1 MNLCQLILKIQLNKV
16 FELHEV
22 WKYVDCMVSTLGE
35 LNLRDEYAI
44 LEYNAVLADAAKA
57 LSPVQHSAVLVR
69 GKKGRGI
76 VGILKMQILLHHLAE
91 GADPVSTPVTSA
103 MQTEVLRLRSNT
115 PLDKAIEI
123 IQERQPHAVLVIND
137 QDTFEGYISAADFR
151 EMKSKML
158 ISTQKEYIAPETIG
172 EAVDLRDEFRIVSVN
187 DTLDSAS
194 LLLRRPSVQF
204 VLAKGSKKGIEGVL
218 SVQHVLRII
227 AEGKLGRKE
236 KIKRHMKT
244 NLLRLRE
251 DTPLD
256 IALDTIREREP
267 DGVIVLDQENMFVGF
282 LSPTDFRELSGH
294 IVEEIEHDGTF
305 TSLGPH
311 LIRRYTNGQESPVV
325 WTHLGSEIIV
335 HTNELTVEQD
345 GEVIYIEFPV
355 ETDQSGK
362 QPVTIE
368 FDLGNSESNA
378 NRSAAVQRNL
388 ETHEIIQEVWGK
400 LVIEKTW
407 EHVLEWIDASTPR
420 RTVAGEFSVNQ
431 RGLLVTKPTSP
442 AQKEVNAVV

>member
-1 MNLCQLILKIQLNKV
+1 
-16 FELHEV
+16 
-22 WKYVDCMVSTLGE
+22 MVSTLGE

-44 LEYNAVLADAAKA
+44 LEYNAVLSDAAKA

-69 GKKGRGI
+69 GKKGKGI
-76 VGILKMQILLHHLAE
+76 VGILKMQVLLHHLAE
-91 GADPVSTPVTSA
+91 GTDPVSTPVTSI

-115 PLDKAIEI
+115 PMDKAVEI
-123 IQERQPHAVLVIND
+123 IQERQPHAVIVIND

-158 ISTQKEYIAPETIG
+158 ISTQKDNVVPETIG
-172 EAVDLRDEFRIVSVN
+172 DAVDLRDEFRIVSVN

-204 VLAKGSKKGIEGVL
+204 VLAQGAKKGIEGVL

-227 AEGKLGRKE
+227 AGGKLGRKE
-236 KIKRHMKT
+236 KIKKHMKT
-244 NLLRLRE
+244 NLLRLR
-251 DTPLD
+251 DNTPLD

-267 DGVIVLDQENMFVGF
+267 DGVLVLNEENVFVGF
-282 LSPTDFRELSGH
+282 LSPSDFRELSGH
-294 IVEEIEHDGTF
+294 IEEEIEHDGTF
-305 TSLGPH
+305 NSLGPH
-311 LIRRYTNGQESPVV
+311 LIRRYTNGQECTVV
-325 WTHLGSEIIV
+325 WTHLGSEMIL
-335 HTNELTVEQD
+335 HTNELTLEQD
-345 GEVIYIEFPV
+345 GEVIFIEFPV

-362 QPVTIE
+362 QLVSLE
-368 FDLGNSESNA
+368 FDLGTESNSS
-378 NRSAAVQRNL
+378 RSATVQRNL

-420 RTVAGEFSVNQ
+420 RTFAGEFSVDQ
-431 RGLLVTKPTSP
+431 KGLLVTKPTS
-442 AQKEVNAVV
+442 AAKKEVNAVV

>member
-1 MNLCQLILKIQLNKV
+1 
-16 FELHEV
+16 
-22 WKYVDCMVSTLGE
+22 MVSTLGE
-35 LNLRDEYAI
+35 LNLRDEFAI

-69 GKKGRGI
+69 GKKGKGI

-91 GADPVSTPVTSA
+91 GVDPTSTPVTSI

-115 PLDKAIEI
+115 PMDKAIEI
-123 IQERQPHAVLVIND
+123 IQERKPHAVIVIND

-158 ISTQKEYIAPETIG
+158 IASQHENVAPETIG
-172 EAVDLRDEFRIVSVN
+172 EAVDLRDEFRIVSVD
-187 DTLDSAS
+187 DTLDSAA

-204 VLAKGSKKGIEGVL
+204 VLAQGPKKGIEGVL

-227 AEGKLGRKE
+227 AGGKLGRKE
-236 KIKRHMKT
+236 KIKTHMKT

-251 DTPLD
+251 NTPLD

-282 LSPTDFRELSGH
+282 LSPSDFRELSGH

-305 TSLGPH
+305 NSLGPH
-311 LIRRYTNGQESPVV
+311 LIRRYTNGQECTVV
-325 WTHLGSEIIV
+325 WTHLGSEIIIY
-335 HTNELTVEQD
+335 TNELTVEQD
-345 GEVIYIEFPV
+345 GEVIFIEFPV
-355 ETDQSGK
+355 ETDQSGR
-362 QPVTIE
+362 QVVTIE
-368 FDLGNSESNA
+368 FNLGSESNS
-378 NRSAAVQRNL
+378 NRSATVQRNL

-420 RTVAGEFSVNQ
+420 RTFAGEFSVDQ
-431 RGLLVTKPTSP
+431 KGLLVTKPTSTTR
-442 AQKEVNAVV
+442 KEVNAVV

>member
-1 MNLCQLILKIQLNKV
+1 
-16 FELHEV
+16 
-22 WKYVDCMVSTLGE
+22 MVSTLGE

-69 GKKGRGI
+69 GKKGKGI
-76 VGILKMQILLHHLAE
+76 VGILKMQVLLHHLAE
-91 GADPVSTPVTSA
+91 GTDPVSTPVTSI
-103 MQTEVLRLRSNT
+103 MQTEILRLRSNT
-115 PLDKAIEI
+115 PIDKAVEI
-123 IQERQPHAVLVIND
+123 IQERQPHAVIVIND

-158 ISTQKEYIAPETIG
+158 IASQHENVAPETIG
-172 EAVDLRDEFRIVSVN
+172 EAVDLRDEFRIVSVD
-187 DTLDSAS
+187 DTLDSAA

-204 VLAKGSKKGIEGVL
+204 VLAQGPKKGIEGVL

-227 AEGKLGRKE
+227 AGGKLGRKE
-236 KIKRHMKT
+236 KIKKHMKT

-251 DTPLD
+251 NTPLD

-282 LSPTDFRELSGH
+282 LSPSDFRELSGH

-305 TSLGPH
+305 NSLGPH
-311 LIRRYTNGQESPVV
+311 LIRRYTNGQECTVV
-325 WTHLGSEIIV
+325 WTHLGSEIIIY
-335 HTNELTVEQD
+335 TNELTVEQD
-345 GEVIYIEFPV
+345 GEVIFIEFPV
-355 ETDQSGK
+355 ETDQSGR
-362 QPVTIE
+362 QVVTIE
-368 FDLGNSESNA
+368 FNLGSESNS
-378 NRSAAVQRNL
+378 NRSATVQRNL

-420 RTVAGEFSVNQ
+420 RTFAGEFSVDQ
-431 RGLLVTKPTSP
+431 KGLLVTKPTSTTR
-442 AQKEVNAVV
+442 KEVNAVV

>member
-1 MNLCQLILKIQLNKV
+1 
-16 FELHEV
+16 
-22 WKYVDCMVSTLGE
+22 MVSTLGE
-35 LNLRDEYAI
+35 LNLRDEFAI

-69 GKKGRGI
+69 GKKGKGI

-91 GADPVSTPVTSA
+91 GVDPTSTPVTSI

-115 PLDKAIEI
+115 PMDKAIEI
-123 IQERQPHAVLVIND
+123 IQERKPHAVIVIND

-158 ISTQKEYIAPETIG
+158 IASQHENVAPETIG
-172 EAVDLRDEFRIVSVN
+172 EAVDLRDEFRIVSVD
-187 DTLDSAS
+187 DTLDSAA

-204 VLAKGSKKGIEGVL
+204 VLAQGPKKGIEGVL

-227 AEGKLGRKE
+227 AGGKLGRKE
-236 KIKRHMKT
+236 KIKKHMKT

-251 DTPLD
+251 NTPLD

-282 LSPTDFRELSGH
+282 LSPSDFRELSGH

-305 TSLGPH
+305 NSLGPH
-311 LIRRYTNGQESPVV
+311 LIRRYTNGQECTVV
-325 WTHLGSEIIV
+325 WTHLGSEIIIY
-335 HTNELTVEQD
+335 TNELTVEQD
-345 GEVIYIEFPV
+345 GEVIFIEFPV
-355 ETDQSGK
+355 ETDQSGR
-362 QPVTIE
+362 QVVTIE
-368 FDLGNSESNA
+368 FNLGSESNS
-378 NRSAAVQRNL
+378 NRSATVQRNL

-420 RTVAGEFSVNQ
+420 RTFAGEFSVDQ
-431 RGLLVTKPTSP
+431 KGLLVTKPTSTTR
-442 AQKEVNAVV
+442 KEVNAVV

>member
-1 MNLCQLILKIQLNKV
+1 
-16 FELHEV
+16 
-22 WKYVDCMVSTLGE
+22 MVSTLGE
-35 LNLRDEYAI
+35 LNLRDEFAI

-69 GKKGRGI
+69 GKKGKGI

-91 GADPVSTPVTSA
+91 GVDPTSTPVTSI

-115 PLDKAIEI
+115 PMDKAIEI
-123 IQERQPHAVLVIND
+123 IQERKPHAVIVIND

-158 ISTQKEYIAPETIG
+158 IESQHENVAPETIG
-172 EAVDLRDEFRIVSVN
+172 EAVDLRDEFRIVSVD
-187 DTLDSAS
+187 DTLDSAA

-204 VLAKGSKKGIEGVL
+204 VLAQGPKKGIEGVL

-227 AEGKLGRKE
+227 AGGKLGRKE
-236 KIKRHMKT
+236 KIKKHMKT

-251 DTPLD
+251 NTPLD

-282 LSPTDFRELSGH
+282 LSPSDFRELSGH

-305 TSLGPH
+305 NSLGPH
-311 LIRRYTNGQESPVV
+311 LIRRYTNGQECTVV
-325 WTHLGSEIIV
+325 WTHLGSEIIIY
-335 HTNELTVEQD
+335 TNELTVEQD
-345 GEVIYIEFPV
+345 GEVIFIEFPV
-355 ETDQSGK
+355 ETDQSGR
-362 QPVTIE
+362 QVVTIE
-368 FDLGNSESNA
+368 FNLGSESNS
-378 NRSAAVQRNL
+378 NRSATVQRNL

-420 RTVAGEFSVNQ
+420 RTFAGEFSVDQ
-431 RGLLVTKPTSP
+431 KGLLVTKPTSTTP
-442 AQKEVNAVV
+442 KEVNAVV

>member
-1 MNLCQLILKIQLNKV
+1 
-16 FELHEV
+16 
-22 WKYVDCMVSTLGE
+22 MVSTLGE

-69 GKKGRGI
+69 GKKGKGI

-91 GADPVSTPVTSA
+91 GADPVSTPVTSI

-115 PLDKAIEI
+115 PMDKAVEI
-123 IQERQPHAVLVIND
+123 IQERQPHAVIVIND

-158 ISTQKEYIAPETIG
+158 ISTQKDNVVPETIG
-172 EAVDLRDEFRIVSVN
+172 DAVDLRDEFRIVSVN

-204 VLAKGSKKGIEGVL
+204 VLAQGAKKGIEGVL

-227 AEGKLGRKE
+227 AGGKLGRKE
-236 KIKRHMKT
+236 KIKKHMKT
-244 NLLRLRE
+244 NLLRLR
-251 DTPLD
+251 DNTPLD

-267 DGVIVLDQENMFVGF
+267 DGVLVLNEENVFVGF
-282 LSPTDFRELSGH
+282 LSPSDFRELSGH
-294 IVEEIEHDGTF
+294 IEEEIEHDGTF
-305 TSLGPH
+305 NSLGPH
-311 LIRRYTNGQESPVV
+311 LIRRYTNGQECTVV
-325 WTHLGSEIIV
+325 WTHLGSEMIL
-335 HTNELTVEQD
+335 HTNELTLEQD
-345 GEVIYIEFPV
+345 GEVILIEFPV

-362 QPVTIE
+362 QLVSIE
-368 FDLGNSESNA
+368 FDLGTESNSS
-378 NRSAAVQRNL
+378 RSATVQRNL

-420 RTVAGEFSVNQ
+420 RTFAGEFSVDQ
-431 RGLLVTKPTSP
+431 KGLLVTKPTS
-442 AQKEVNAVV
+442 AVKKEVNAVV

>member
-1 MNLCQLILKIQLNKV
+1 
-16 FELHEV
+16 
-22 WKYVDCMVSTLGE
+22 MVSTLGE

-69 GKKGRGI
+69 GKKGKGI

-91 GADPVSTPVTSA
+91 GADPVSTPVTSI

-115 PLDKAIEI
+115 PMDKAVEI
-123 IQERQPHAVLVIND
+123 IQERQPHAVIVIND

-158 ISTQKEYIAPETIG
+158 ISTQKDNVVPETIG
-172 EAVDLRDEFRIVSVN
+172 DAVDLRDEFRIVSVN

-204 VLAKGSKKGIEGVL
+204 VLAQGAKKGIEGVL

-227 AEGKLGRKE
+227 AGGKLGRKE
-236 KIKRHMKT
+236 KIKKHMKT
-244 NLLRLRE
+244 NLLRLR
-251 DTPLD
+251 DNTPLD

-267 DGVIVLDQENMFVGF
+267 DGVLVLNEENVFVGF
-282 LSPTDFRELSGH
+282 LSPSDFRELSGH
-294 IVEEIEHDGTF
+294 IEEEIEHDGTF
-305 TSLGPH
+305 NSLGPH
-311 LIRRYTNGQESPVV
+311 LIRRYTNGQECTVV
-325 WTHLGSEIIV
+325 WTHLGSEMIL
-335 HTNELTVEQD
+335 HTNELTLEQD
-345 GEVIYIEFPV
+345 GEVILIEFPV

-362 QPVTIE
+362 QLVSIE
-368 FDLGNSESNA
+368 FDLGTESNSS
-378 NRSAAVQRNL
+378 RSATVQRNL

-420 RTVAGEFSVNQ
+420 RTFAGEFSVDQ
-431 RGLLVTKPTSP
+431 KGLLVTKPTS
-442 AQKEVNAVV
+442 AAKKEVNAVV

>member
-1 MNLCQLILKIQLNKV
+1 
-16 FELHEV
+16 
-22 WKYVDCMVSTLGE
+22 MVSTLGE
-35 LNLRDEYAI
+35 LNLRDEFAI

-69 GKKGRGI
+69 GKKGKGI

-91 GADPVSTPVTSA
+91 GVDPTSTPVTSI

-115 PLDKAIEI
+115 PMDKAIEI
-123 IQERQPHAVLVIND
+123 IQERKPHAVIVIND

-158 ISTQKEYIAPETIG
+158 IASQHENVAPETIG
-172 EAVDLRDEFRIVSVN
+172 EAVDLRDEFRIVSVD
-187 DTLDSAS
+187 DTLDSAA

-204 VLAKGSKKGIEGVL
+204 VLAQGPKKGIEGVL

-227 AEGKLGRKE
+227 AGGKLGRKE
-236 KIKRHMKT
+236 KIKKHMKT

-251 DTPLD
+251 NTPLD

-282 LSPTDFRELSGH
+282 LSPSDFRELSGH

-305 TSLGPH
+305 NSLGPH
-311 LIRRYTNGQESPVV
+311 LIRRYTNGQECTVV
-325 WTHLGSEIIV
+325 WTHLGSEIIIY
-335 HTNELTVEQD
+335 TNELTVEQD
-345 GEVIYIEFPV
+345 GEVIFIEFPV
-355 ETDQSGK
+355 ETDQSGR
-362 QPVTIE
+362 QVVTIE
-368 FDLGNSESNA
+368 FNLGSESNS
-378 NRSAAVQRNL
+378 NRSATVQRNL

-420 RTVAGEFSVNQ
+420 RTFAGEFSVDQ
-431 RGLLVTKPTSP
+431 KGLLVTKPKSTTR
-442 AQKEVNAVV
+442 KEVNAVV

>member
-1 MNLCQLILKIQLNKV
+1 MSHTGYGGN
-16 FELHEV
+16 
-22 WKYVDCMVSTLGE
+22 VDSMVSTLGE

-69 GKKGRGI
+69 GKKGKGI

-91 GADPVSTPVTSA
+91 GADPVSTPVTSI

-115 PLDKAIEI
+115 PMDKAVEI
-123 IQERQPHAVLVIND
+123 IQERQPHAVIVIND

-158 ISTQKEYIAPETIG
+158 ISTQKDNVVPETIG
-172 EAVDLRDEFRIVSVN
+172 DAVDLRDEFRIVSVN

-204 VLAKGSKKGIEGVL
+204 VLAQGAKKGIEGVL

-227 AEGKLGRKE
+227 AGGKLGRKE
-236 KIKRHMKT
+236 KIKKHMKT
-244 NLLRLRE
+244 NLLRLR
-251 DTPLD
+251 DNTPLD

-267 DGVIVLDQENMFVGF
+267 DGVLVLNEENVFVGF
-282 LSPTDFRELSGH
+282 LSPSDFRELSGH
-294 IVEEIEHDGTF
+294 IEEEIEHDGTF
-305 TSLGPH
+305 NSLGPH
-311 LIRRYTNGQESPVV
+311 LIRRYTNGQECTVV
-325 WTHLGSEIIV
+325 WTHLGSEMIL
-335 HTNELTVEQD
+335 HTNELTLEQD
-345 GEVIYIEFPV
+345 GEVIFIEFPV

-362 QPVTIE
+362 QLVSIE
-368 FDLGNSESNA
+368 FDLGTESNSS
-378 NRSAAVQRNL
+378 RSATVQRNL

-420 RTVAGEFSVNQ
+420 RTFAGEFSVDQ
-431 RGLLVTKPTSP
+431 KGLLVTKPTS
-442 AQKEVNAVV
+442 AAKKEVNAVV

>member
-1 MNLCQLILKIQLNKV
+1 MSHTRYG
-16 FELHEV
+16 ET
-22 WKYVDCMVSTLGE
+22 VDSMVSTLGE

-69 GKKGRGI
+69 GKKGKGI
-76 VGILKMQILLHHLAE
+76 VGILKMQVLLHHLAE
-91 GADPVSTPVTSA
+91 GTDPVSTPVTSI
-103 MQTEVLRLRSNT
+103 MQTEILRLRSNT
-115 PLDKAIEI
+115 PIDKAVEI
-123 IQERQPHAVLVIND
+123 IQERQPHAVIVIND

-158 ISTQKEYIAPETIG
+158 IASQHENVAPETIG
-172 EAVDLRDEFRIVSVN
+172 EAVDLRDEFRIVSVD
-187 DTLDSAS
+187 DTLDSAA

-204 VLAKGSKKGIEGVL
+204 VLAQGPKKGIEGVL

-227 AEGKLGRKE
+227 AGGKLGRKE
-236 KIKRHMKT
+236 KIKKHMKT

-251 DTPLD
+251 NTPLD

-282 LSPTDFRELSGH
+282 LSPSDFRELSGH

-305 TSLGPH
+305 NSLGPH
-311 LIRRYTNGQESPVV
+311 LIRRYTNGQECTVV
-325 WTHLGSEIIV
+325 WTHLGSEIIIY
-335 HTNELTVEQD
+335 TNELTVEQD
-345 GEVIYIEFPV
+345 GEVIFIEFPV
-355 ETDQSGK
+355 ETDQSGR
-362 QPVTIE
+362 QVVTIE
-368 FDLGNSESNA
+368 FNLGSESNS
-378 NRSAAVQRNL
+378 NRSATVQRNL

-420 RTVAGEFSVNQ
+420 RTFAGEFSVDQ
-431 RGLLVTKPTSP
+431 KGLLVTKPTSTTR
-442 AQKEVNAVV
+442 KEVNAVV

>member
-1 MNLCQLILKIQLNKV
+1 
-16 FELHEV
+16 
-22 WKYVDCMVSTLGE
+22 MVSTLGE
-35 LNLRDEYAI
+35 LNLRDEFAI

-69 GKKGRGI
+69 GKKGKGI

-91 GADPVSTPVTSA
+91 GVDPTSTPVTSI

-115 PLDKAIEI
+115 PMDKAIEI
-123 IQERQPHAVLVIND
+123 IQERKPHAVIVIND

-158 ISTQKEYIAPETIG
+158 IASQHENVAPETIG
-172 EAVDLRDEFRIVSVN
+172 EAVDLRDEFRIVSVD
-187 DTLDSAS
+187 DTLDSAA

-204 VLAKGSKKGIEGVL
+204 VLAQGPKKGIEGVL

-227 AEGKLGRKE
+227 AGGKLGRKE
-236 KIKRHMKT
+236 KIKKHMKT

-251 DTPLD
+251 NTPID

-282 LSPTDFRELSGH
+282 LSPSDFRELSGH

-305 TSLGPH
+305 NSLGPH
-311 LIRRYTNGQESPVV
+311 LIRRYTNGQECTVV
-325 WTHLGSEIIV
+325 WTHLGSEIIIY
-335 HTNELTVEQD
+335 TNELTVEQD
-345 GEVIYIEFPV
+345 GEVIFIEFPV
-355 ETDQSGK
+355 ETDQSGR
-362 QPVTIE
+362 QVVTIE
-368 FDLGNSESNA
+368 FNLGSESNS
-378 NRSAAVQRNL
+378 NRSATVQRNL

-420 RTVAGEFSVNQ
+420 RTFAGEFSVDQ
-431 RGLLVTKPTSP
+431 KGLLVTKPTSTTP
-442 AQKEVNAVV
+442 KEVNAVV

>member
-1 MNLCQLILKIQLNKV
+1 
-16 FELHEV
+16 
-22 WKYVDCMVSTLGE
+22 MVSTLGE

-69 GKKGRGI
+69 GKKGKGI

-91 GADPVSTPVTSA
+91 GADPVSTPVTSI

-115 PLDKAIEI
+115 PMDKAVEI
-123 IQERQPHAVLVIND
+123 IQERQPHAVIVIND

-158 ISTQKEYIAPETIG
+158 ISTQKDNVVPETIG
-172 EAVDLRDEFRIVSVN
+172 DAVDLRDEFRIVSVN

-204 VLAKGSKKGIEGVL
+204 VLAQGAKKGIEGVL

-227 AEGKLGRKE
+227 AGGKLGRKE
-236 KIKRHMKT
+236 KIKKHMKT
-244 NLLRLRE
+244 NLLRLR
-251 DTPLD
+251 DNTPLD

-267 DGVIVLDQENMFVGF
+267 DGVLVLNEENVFVGF
-282 LSPTDFRELSGH
+282 LSPSDFRELSGH
-294 IVEEIEHDGTF
+294 IEEEIEHDGTF
-305 TSLGPH
+305 NSLGPH
-311 LIRRYTNGQESPVV
+311 LIRRYTNGQECTVV
-325 WTHLGSEIIV
+325 WTHLGSEMIL
-335 HTNELTVEQD
+335 HTNELTLEQD
-345 GEVIYIEFPV
+345 GEVILIEFPV

-362 QPVTIE
+362 QLVSIE
-368 FDLGNSESNA
+368 FDLGTESNSS
-378 NRSAAVQRNL
+378 RSATVQRNL

-420 RTVAGEFSVNQ
+420 RTFAGEFSVNQ
-431 RGLLVTKPTSP
+431 KGLLVTKPTS
-442 AQKEVNAVV
+442 AAKKEVNAVV